1 MNSKF
6 ETKYSPTVAGDM
18 NQYREEK
25 PRLLLRL
32 IWRLINATLFRLLIG
47 VKLHSVRNGLLR
59 LFGAKVPDRALIY
72 ASCKIFA
79 PWNLEV
85 GKFAA
90 IGPNTEIYNKAS
102 IVIGANAI
110 VSQGAFLCTASHD
123 ISDPLLPLTAAPIT
137 IGERAWVAADAFI
150 GPGVTV
156 GEGAVVGARAAVFRD
171 VEAWT
176 VVGGNPAK
184 FIKQRILNNGSSELS
199 KNNQ

>member
-1 MNSKF
+1 MNAKIKTRQP
-6 ETKYSPTVAGDM
+6 ETSLGDM

-32 IWRLINATLFRLLIG
+32 VWTIVNATIFRLLIG
-47 VKLHSVRNGLLR
+47 VKLHTIRNGLLR
-59 LFGAKVPDRALIY
+59 LFGARVPDRALIY
-72 ASCKIFA
+72 PSCKIFA

-85 GKFAA
+85 GKFAT

-102 IVIGANAI
+102 ILIEANAI
-110 VSQGAFLCTASHD
+110 ISQGAFLCTASHD
-123 ISDPLLPLTAAPIT
+123 ITDPFLPLTSAPI
-137 IGERAWVAADAFI
+137 IVRERAWLAADVFI

-171 VEAWT
+171 VEPWT

-184 FIKQRILNNGSSELS
+184 IIKQRILKSSFSELN
-199 KNNQ
+199 KNN